1 MLLTIAFTAAVTNLL
16 DTAFNSVLVPVRTDE
31 SGNGPGAIGLL
42 GSVRGIAAAYAHR
55 LRRRLVFFTGFP
67 LAGAPRFLVLAH
79 DAPMGAVLAVFALSG
94 FGVGFVDPVLGAV
107 LFERIPRRMPGRVK
121 ALTTSLAWA
130 GMPLGGLIAGAAV
143 APAGLVPVLL
153 GGGAVPFLTTN
164 LAGLR
169 PEWRQ
174 MDRAGGHG
182 TGEPQPEKPRSPV
195 RSPERKRR

>member
-1 MLLTIAFTAAVTNLL
+1 M
-16 DTAFNSVLVPVRTDE
+16 PVWADE

-42 GSVRGIAAAYAHR
+42 GSVQGIAAVGGSLIAAAYAHR
-55 LRRRLVFFTGFP
+55 LRRRLVFFTGFL
-67 LAGAPRFLVLAH
+67 LAGAPRFLILAH
-79 DAPMGAVLAVFALSG
+79 EAPMGAALTVFALSG
-94 FGVGFVDPVLGAV
+94 FGAGFLNPVLGAV

-143 APAGLVPVLL
+143 TSVGLVPVLL
-153 GGGAVPFLTTN
+153 GGGAVYFLTTH

-174 MDRAGGHG
+174 MDRAGEHG
-182 TGEPQPEKPRSPV
+182 AGEPLSGKTRSPA
-195 RSPERKRR
+195 RPPTRRGR